1 LKSQGVALLAGLI
14 LLAAVS
20 LLALSAASGAVLQRN
35 MAINFQ
41 ENLTALQ
48 NASVAESYALSW
60 LNSREV
66 VDRQSGCQTNCLLP
80 TGILNPGTLPA
91 NPEFESVQWWRSN
104 AFIAGY
110 NAETNEQLETSDQGA
125 EPARWIIEE
134 IHYLATGDAGSETS
148 AEGLAYYRILSRGTG
163 RNSRSVAVTEQIAA
177 RPWDGDFEPGAY
189 PPVEPDRSFC
199 RQFAGRYDC
208 GRLSWRQRR

>member
-1 LKSQGVALLAGLI
+1 MKSQGVALLAGLI

-48 NASVAESYALSW
+48 NASVAESFALSW

-66 VDRQSGCQTNCLLP
+66 VDRQSGCQSNCLLP
-80 TGILNPGTLPA
+80 AGILNPGTLPA

-110 NAETNEQLETSDQGA
+110 NAETNEQLDTSDQGA

-134 IHYLATGDAGSETS
+134 IHYLATGDAGSETG

-163 RNSRSVAVTEQIAA
+163 RNARSVAVTEQIAA
-177 RPWDGDFEPGAY
+177 RPWDGDFKAGAY
-189 PPVEPDRSFC
+189 PPDEPDRSFC
-199 RQFAGRYDC
+199 GQFAGRYDC